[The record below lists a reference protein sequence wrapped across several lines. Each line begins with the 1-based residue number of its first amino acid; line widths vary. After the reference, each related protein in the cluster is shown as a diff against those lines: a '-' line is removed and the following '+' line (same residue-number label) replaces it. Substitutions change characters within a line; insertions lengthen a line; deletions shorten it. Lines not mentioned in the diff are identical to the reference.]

1 MDAAMNAS
9 AELAV
14 ISSLLDLDEFEVVES
29 AKDRV
34 KRLGT
39 FTLVPK
45 ITVGL
50 CPHCQGISEERH
62 LCRDRKVTDLP
73 MGGWRTELVVRLWQF
88 RCQRCDHFFTP
99 GFAGL
104 TQGSHATER
113 LLERL
118 AELVDQSDI
127 SSAARFFGLAEKTAQ
142 EWYYQHVKRKE
153 RRPPAPP
160 APPAPLAPVRSLGID
175 ELSLKKDTGNSAAC

>member
-1 MDAAMNAS
+1 MDAALNAS
-9 AELAV
+9 TELAV
-14 ISSLLDLDEFEVVES
+14 LSSFVDLEEFEVVES
-29 AKDRV
+29 TKDRA
-34 KRLGT
+34 KRVGT

-62 LCRDRKVTDLP
+62 LCRDRRVMDLP

-88 RCQRCDHFFTP
+88 RCQTCDRFFTP
-99 GFAGL
+99 GFAALAEGA
-104 TQGSHATER
+104 HATER

-142 EWYYQHVKRKE
+142 EWYYQHAKRKE
-153 RRPPAPP
+153 RRPPAP
-160 APPAPLAPVRSLGID
+160 LEPVRSLGID
-175 ELSLKKDTGNSAAC
+175 EFSLKKDTGKSAAC